1 MEIGQIQLENLMS
14 ESSDVLCKWFFY
26 VVGQYLRHSGV
37 HWATNKIF
45 VWTTLTRIFHFSESL
60 NQVSMPLLLL
70 CVCVYKPPG
79 KLLTKHCSHN
89 CGFHTEIYNPNGF
102 YNLC

>member
-14 ESSDVLCKWFFY
+14 ESIFFLSKVMFY
-26 VVGQYLRHSGV
+26 VNGSFTWYLRHSGV

-45 VWTTLTRIFHFSESL
+45 VWTTLTRTFHFSESL

-70 CVCVYKPPG
+70 CVCVG
-79 KLLTKHCSHN
+79 V
-89 CGFHTEIYNPNGF
+89 
-102 YNLC
+102 